1 MSDTTLHELCK
12 GFGALLSRSK
22 TPQFPEEAA
31 RVNDRGN
38 LPLHAACSFQAT
50 QDVVEAL
57 LKAYPQGASQ
67 PNGVGNLPL
76 HQAAMWQASAETVE
90 VLLLHHPEGATC
102 RNKYGSL
109 PLHMAAS
116 NRASVDV
123 VRLLIEAY
131 PDALHLQNDDG
142 MTPLDL
148 ALAAA
153 NSGVVEGGMGK
164 DMVGSSSPDAI
175 IALLEGRPPPPEL
188 SRRQQAEQYME
199 RADALERQLN
209 SLRGSGG
216 RHGRDLKDAV
226 AAVRRLA
233 DCYPQAL
240 YSAGID
246 PNELEIAL
254 SNAMAHGH
262 DHGASQRRG
271 GAPGDAARKQQIAV
285 ENAILEAV
293 KNRKKNKNNSALRPS
308 EDDEEDREDA
318 LMGVRDRVEDLIS
331 SIVGLEHIKCQI
343 RGLRRT
349 TEICDLRESLLP
361 NHGNGIRGLSATML
375 GVTLSDEA
383 GRPRAPH
390 MIFFG
395 NPGTGK
401 TAVARLLAKVY
412 HELGILRKPKF
423 LEVER
428 MDLIGADQRST
439 VAKTREVLEEARGG
453 ILFVDEAYTLGMTSK
468 RSRAENAGIDAM
480 NEIMRSIDTD
490 EAGRDSPLVILA
502 GFPTEMNLFLARHD
516 ELRRRFDVTFEFPDY
531 TCQELAEI
539 FVDLV
544 HAKGFYLEESMRVE
558 YIAKLLGK
566 QTDAHWRSERNGRVS
581 EMLLAGARTEVRKR
595 IRSAQFEEQEV
606 DPQLILRVD
615 IETAMMHDLK

>member
-12 GFGALLSRSK
+12 GFGALLSRAK
-22 TPQFPEEAA
+22 TPQFPEEAG

-38 LPLHAACSFQAT
+38 LPLHAACSFQAS
-50 QDVVEAL
+50 QDVIDAL

-76 HQAAMWQASAETVE
+76 HQAAMWQAPADAVE
-90 VLLLHHPEGATC
+90 LLLVHHPDGATC
-102 RNKYGSL
+102 RNQYGSL

-116 NRASVDV
+116 NQASVEV
-123 VRLLIEAY
+123 VKLLVDAY

-148 ALAAA
+148 ALADE
-153 NSGVVEGGMGK
+153 STSEGV
-164 DMVGSSSPDAI
+164 
-175 IALLEGRPPPPEL
+175 IAVLEGRPPPPEL
-188 SRRQQAEQYME
+188 TKRQKAEKFME
-199 RADALERQLN
+199 RADALERKLV

-216 RHGRDLKDAV
+216 RQGRDFKDAV

-254 SNAMAHGH
+254 SNAMMDG
-262 DHGASQRRG
+262 GGGRRG
-271 GAPGDAARKQQIAV
+271 GNAGDAAKKQQTAV
-285 ENAILEAV
+285 ENAILDAV
-293 KNRKKNKNNSALRPS
+293 KKRTKQNAVDPAGLDER
-308 EDDEEDREDA
+308 DDI
-318 LMGVRDRVEDLIS
+318 GVRDRVEDLIS

-361 NHGNGIRGLSATML
+361 DHGNGIRGLSAAML
-375 GVTLSDEA
+375 GVTLSDDV

-428 MDLIGADQRST
+428 MDLIAADQRGT
-439 VAKTREVLEEARGG
+439 IAKTREVLDEARGG
-453 ILFVDEAYTLGMTSK
+453 ILFIDEAYTLGMTSK

-480 NEIMRSIDTD
+480 NEIIRSIDTD

-516 ELRRRFDVTFEFPDY
+516 DLRRRFDVTFEFPDY
-531 TCQELAEI
+531 TCHELAEI

-544 HAKGFYLEESMRVE
+544 HAKGFYLEEPIRVE
-558 YIAKLLGK
+558 YIAKLLAK
-566 QTDAHWRSERNGRVS
+566 ETDARWRSERNGRVS

-595 IRSAQFEEQEV
+595 IRSAQFEEHEV
-606 DPQLILRVD
+606 DPQLILRPD
-615 IETAMMHDLK
+615 IETAMVNDLK

>member
-22 TPQFPEEAA
+22 TPQFAEEAA
-31 RVNDRGN
+31 RINDRGN
-38 LPLHAACSFQAT
+38 LPLHAACSFQAS
-50 QDVVEAL
+50 QDVVDAL
-57 LKAYPQGASQ
+57 LKAYPQGASL

-76 HQAAMWQASAETVE
+76 HQAAMWQAPSDTVE
-90 VLLLHHPEGATC
+90 LLLVHHPEGASA
-102 RNKYGSL
+102 RNQYGSL

-116 NRASVDV
+116 NAATAEVVKLLVD
-123 VRLLIEAY
+123 AY

-148 ALAAA
+148 ALA
-153 NSGVVEGGMGK
+153 
-164 DMVGSSSPDAI
+164 DDSSSEQVL
-175 IALLEGRPPPPEL
+175 ALLEGRPPPPEMT
-188 SRRQQAEQYME
+188 RRQKAEKFME
-199 RADALERQLN
+199 RADALERKL
-209 SLRGSGG
+209 LTVRGTGG
-216 RHGRDLKDAV
+216 RQGRDFKDAV

-246 PNELEIAL
+246 PNELEISL
-254 SNAMAHGH
+254 SNAMVDG
-262 DHGASQRRG
+262 GAMSSSRRG
-271 GAPGDAARKQQIAV
+271 GSSGDAARKQQMAI

-293 KNRKKNKNNSALRPS
+293 LKRSKGAAKQGDMDQER
-308 EDDEEDREDA
+308 DDFG
-318 LMGVRDRVEDLIS
+318 GVRDRVEDLIS

-361 NHGNGIRGLSATML
+361 DHGNGIRGLSAALL
-375 GVTLSDEA
+375 GATLTDTG

-428 MDLIGADQRST
+428 MDLIAADQRGT
-439 VAKTREVLEEARGG
+439 IAKTREVLEEARGG
-453 ILFVDEAYTLGMTSK
+453 ILFIDEAYTLGMTSK
-468 RSRAENAGIDAM
+468 RSRAENAGNDAM
-480 NEIMRSIDTD
+480 TEIMRSIDTD
-490 EAGRDSPLVILA
+490 EAGRDSPLVIMA
-502 GFPTEMNLFLARHD
+502 GFPTEMNLFLARHE

-544 HAKGFYLEESMRVE
+544 HAKGFYLDETVRVD
-558 YIAKLLGK
+558 YIAKLLLK
-566 QTDAHWRSERNGRVS
+566 QTDTFWRSERNGRVS
-581 EMLLAGARTEVRKR
+581 ELLLAGARTEVRKR
-595 IRSAQFEEQEV
+595 IRSSQFEEQEV
-606 DPQLILRVD
+606 DPQLILRQD
-615 IETAMMHDLK
+615 IETAMEDLK